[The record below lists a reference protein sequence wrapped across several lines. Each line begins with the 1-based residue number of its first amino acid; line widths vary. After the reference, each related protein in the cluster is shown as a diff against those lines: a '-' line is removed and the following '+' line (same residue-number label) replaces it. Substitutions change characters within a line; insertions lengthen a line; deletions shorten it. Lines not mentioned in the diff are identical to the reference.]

1 MNERTTQVDYAERL
15 ERVFRW
21 LADHLD
27 DTLDLAHI
35 ADVACLSP
43 FHFHRVYRA
52 MRGETAADTVRRMR
66 LHRAAV
72 DLITGELPVARI
84 ARRAG
89 YGSQEAFTRAF
100 KTAYRVPPARY
111 RASFVPIPA
120 GPAREDDM
128 DATIYEA
135 TIRNIAEIQVAAL
148 AHRGPYMNIGATFER
163 LMAMAG
169 GQGLVRSEPRTFG
182 IYYDDPGVVS
192 VGALRADACLA
203 IPDGAVPTGELQ
215 RQSIRGG
222 RYAVVLYVG
231 PYAELE
237 RPYRWLYGT
246 WLAESGEELD
256 NAPAVEA
263 YLNDAREVP
272 PTKLKTEIWLP
283 LR

>member
-35 ADVACLSP
+35 AEVACLSP

-52 MRGETAADTVRRMR
+52 MRGETTAETVRRMR

-72 DLITGELPVARI
+72 DLITGELPVGRI

-100 KTAYRVPPARY
+100 KAAYGVPPARY
-111 RASFVPIPA
+111 RASSVPISA
-120 GPAREDDM
+120 GPAGEDDM
-128 DATIYEA
+128 DATTYEA
-135 TIRNIAEIQVAAL
+135 TIRHTAAVKVAAL
-148 AHRGPYMNIGATFER
+148 SHRGPYMNIGGTFER
-163 LMAMAG
+163 LMVMAG
-169 GQGLVRSEPRTFG
+169 GQGLIRSEPRTFG
-182 IYYDDPGVVS
+182 IYYDDPSVVAP
-192 VGALRADACLA
+192 GALRADACLA
-203 IPDGAVPTGELQ
+203 IPEGAVPSGELQ
-215 RQSIRGG
+215 LQTIRGG

-246 WLAESGEELD
+246 WLAQSGEELD

-272 PTKLKTEIWLP
+272 PTELKTEIWLP